1 MWHKPHLLKA
11 IADLLFLAAGA
22 ALLVAAVVWGSSRLR
37 LFPLAEVQVMSE
49 LRVVQRQQMEEAM
62 ADLLRGN
69 FFTVDLEALRRA
81 LEELPWVR
89 RAELWRKWPSRIE
102 VRIEEHKA
110 AAHWGDG
117 NGELVNTFGEVFAAS
132 LPDEQRLP
140 RLSGPGGT
148 AREVLRRY
156 GEFAELLKP
165 ARLQPAQ
172 LSLSARLAWA
182 VRLED
187 GMLVELG
194 REQAKA
200 PIRMRLQRFVDH
212 YPNMADARHGRPV
225 AVDMRYPNGFA
236 LRFAA
241 SAVQEVKGMR

>member
-11 IADLLFLAAGA
+11 IADLLLLAAAA
-22 ALLVAAVVWGSSRLR
+22 ALLAAALVWGSARLR
-37 LFPLAEVQVMSE
+37 LFPLAEVQVLGE
-49 LRVVQRQQMEEAM
+49 LRVVQRHELEEAL
-62 ADLLRGN
+62 AGLLRGN

-81 LEELPWVR
+81 LEDLPWVR
-89 RAELWRKWPSRIE
+89 RAELWRRWPSRIE
-102 VRIEEHKA
+102 VRIEEQKA

-117 NGELVNTFGEVFAAS
+117 HGELVNIFGEVFAAS

-140 RLSGPGGT
+140 KLSGPSGSS
-148 AREVLRRY
+148 REVLRRH
-156 GEFAELLKP
+156 GEFVELLKP
-165 ARLQPAQ
+165 ASLRPAQ
-172 LSLSARLAWA
+172 LSLSPRLAWA
-182 VRLED
+182 VKLED

-200 PIRMRLQRFVDH
+200 PIRTRLQRFVEY
-212 YPNMADARHGRPV
+212 YPTMPDARHGRPV

-241 SAVQEVKGMR
+241 SAVQEVKGKR